1 MGIFKHMYFSN
12 ITLGAL
18 EEAEVE
24 FDNPISF
31 GMVFVPFPK

>member
-12 ITLGAL
+12 ITPGAL
-18 EEAEVE
+18 EAEVE
-24 FDNPISF
+24 FDNPISI